1 MTVSAKRKMTLGEI
15 RRKAK
20 AGGLSDADIR
30 RIFVIDEE
38 RSKAFD
44 PFVDFSPEAV
54 EFKNF
59 KPKAGEAGEL
69 IAANNRKRRR
79 AAKPKATSA
88 HELAIAKAKP
98 RVKVLA
104 EGDSWFNLPPI
115 IKPKTAMAYLDD
127 THDVLNLA
135 MWGDE
140 LGEMVKAAQYRQS
153 LGSGNFRHFFLSGGG
168 NEVLGNIPKFVT
180 ARKKG
185 DTDPVNAPSYVN
197 GDFAKAL
204 DGLMKD
210 YAKVIAVVPAGTVLY
225 VHGYAHAIPVL
236 GGKYL
241 GKPLKALGF
250 DPVEHAAFARA
261 VIAHMIDLFNARLMA
276 FAAAK
281 AGVVWIDL
289 RPVVT
294 GSDWHTDEIH
304 PSTDGARKIAKRFR
318 EAIAATAPVA

>member
-1 MTVSAKRKMTLGEI
+1 MTGSAGRKMTLGEI

-20 AGGLSDADIR
+20 AGGLSDADVR
-30 RIFVIDEE
+30 RIFTIDEA

-44 PFVDFSPEAV
+44 PFVDFNPEAV

-59 KPKAGEAGEL
+59 KPKPGEAGEL
-69 IAANNRKRRR
+69 IAANSHKRRR
-79 AAKPKATSA
+79 MAKPKTTSA
-88 HELAIAKAKP
+88 HELAVAKAKA

-115 IKPKTAMAYLDD
+115 IKPKTAMDYLDD

-140 LGEMVKAAQYRQS
+140 LDEMVKAEQYKQS

-168 NEVLGNIPKFVT
+168 NDVLGNIPKFVT
-180 ARKKG
+180 ERKKG
-185 DTDPVNAPSYVN
+185 DTDPANAQNYVN
-197 GDFAKAL
+197 GDFANAL
-204 DGLMKD
+204 NRLMKD
-210 YAKVIAVVPAGTVLY
+210 YAKVEAAVPANTVLY
-225 VHGYAHAIPVL
+225 VHGYAYAIPVP

-241 GKPLKALGF
+241 GKPLKGLGF
-250 DPVEHAAFARA
+250 DPVGHAALARA
-261 VIAHMIDLFNARLMA
+261 VIAHMIDQFNSRLMA

-304 PSTDGARKIAKRFR
+304 PNSDGARKIARRFR